1 MAIVFYKRICIVLY
15 KLVYFKN
22 NIILGIFLNDVKGC
36 GGGHYREKETLH
48 TLKYSTLLAFSTYK
62 VH

>member
-36 GGGHYREKETLH
+36 GGALSGEGNVAYPKI
-48 TLKYSTLLAFSTYK
+48 
-62 VH
+62 